1 MLQIG
6 YTIFILLH
14 GLVHIWYVTLA
25 QRWVPF
31 EPEMGWTGNSWLLA
45 NAMGDTLTRTFAT
58 ILYSIATLSFVIAG
72 AGVLAQADW
81 WATVLVG
88 AAIVSSLTIFLF
100 WDGSFDMLVQKGM
113 LGFLINIVLL
123 ISLLVFNWPAKQL

>member
-6 YTIFILLH
+6 YAIFILLH
-14 GLVHIWYVTLA
+14 GLVHMWYVTLA

-31 EPEMGWTGNSWLLA
+31 EPEMGWTGNSWLLT
-45 NAMGDTLTRTFAT
+45 NMMGDAPTRTFAT

-81 WATVLVG
+81 WVIVLVG
-88 AAIVSSLTIFLF
+88 AAIVSSVTILLF
-100 WDGSFDMLVQKGM
+100 WDGSFGMLVQKGM
-113 LGFLINIVLL
+113 LGLLINIVLL
-123 ISLLVFNWPAKQL
+123 ISLLIFNWPAKQL